1 MAYLTGKTRGG
12 DDWTPT
18 FAESIDPEK
27 CIGCGRC
34 YKSCSRNVLGPE
46 DLVDEETDS
55 TRMIMTIAAADNC
68 IGCAGC
74 GVACPKKCFSF
85 KPVEV

>member
-1 MAYLTGKTRGG
+1 MAFLTGITKGG
-12 DDWTPT
+12 SKWTPT
-18 FAESIDPEK
+18 FAEAIDPEK

-34 YKSCSRNVLGPE
+34 YKSCSRKVLGPE

-55 TRMIMTIAAADNC
+55 TRMIMTIVSAGDC

-74 GVACPKKCFSF
+74 GVACPKKCFTF
-85 KPVEV
+85 KPLTV

>member
-12 DDWTPT
+12 ADWIPT
-18 FAESIDPEK
+18 FAEAIDPAK

-34 YKSCSRNVLGPE
+34 FKACSRKVLGPE

-55 TRMIMTIAAADNC
+55 TRMIMTIANDDNC

-74 GVACPKKCFSF
+74 GVTCPKKCFSF
-85 KPVEV
+85 KPLTV